1 MCGAFK
7 SCSGCFVTSKL
18 NCDSL
23 VLKGIPIKCKSE
35 NCLSLNKTAR
45 HEGGFGIST
54 IFLAA
59 NSSCTTEIPI
69 PISAIAFWLAH
80 IISWLNQPKAFLLN
94 EYLTYLL

>member
-35 NCLSLNKTAR
+35 NCLSLNKITSGR
-45 HEGGFGIST
+45 FC
-54 IFLAA
+54 A
-59 NSSCTTEIPI
+59 NPVEKKKKKP
-69 PISAIAFWLAH
+69 
-80 IISWLNQPKAFLLN
+80 
-94 EYLTYLL
+94 

>member
-7 SCSGCFVTSKL
+7 SCSGCFETSKL

-54 IFLAA
+54 IF
-59 NSSCTTEIPI
+59 
-69 PISAIAFWLAH
+69 
-80 IISWLNQPKAFLLN
+80 
-94 EYLTYLL
+94 